1 MWVSTWSS
9 IRCCGT
15 RLGNLVD
22 TIIPL
27 WNKNCSGNAKVHTD
41 FFGADKETQSH
52 LHWQFLGIWQGLWRL
67 SWKHCTSTPHRSETN
82 GIVEKAVRRVKEGT
96 CAVPLQS
103 GADLMEC
110 YCYPRKIQDLLFDGK
125 TPYEW
130 RFGEPFDGPDIP
142 FGAMVEYQP
151 ITARTC
157 RDCIS
162 LVQKSCQENSLD
174 VLCAEGIWKGDT
186 NVAIETDGR
195 HLNSTKK
202 TQCQGSV
209 DVNKKWKLRV
219 PSRRWN
225 SQNFW
230 RRSRSE
236 NIRLYLEHTRPR
248 RTTRYSSRKIRSVIF
263 THDNK
268 THHGMMVEPKV
279 IFGLSQKIL
288 FTVITWNPESNCT
301 WRLKNHFLFHWNTLT
316 IPEQPT
322 RLQMRCRRKTFKITR
337 QKWKKRNSD
346 RLQEIQCVEW
356 ETTWWM
362 YMVRGETDEETNDFK
377 TRQCGGQIWG
387 SICLMHRQ
395 TETKM
400 DNKSAKKF

>member
-1 MWVSTWSS
+1 MIIDTLLWYKTWQLGGYHHTLVKQKLLRKRKSAHRFFWCRQGDPKSFTLTIPWNLARSVKVILETLHVNTAQIGNEWDCWESSAQSEGRDMCRTVAIRGGFNGMLLLSAKDSRSLVWWEDTLWVAIRRTIWRPGYSVWSDGRIS
-9 IRCCGT
+9 AFCC
-15 RLGNLVD
+15 
-22 TIIPL
+22 
-27 WNKNCSGNAKVHTD
+27 
-41 FFGADKETQSH
+41 
-52 LHWQFLGIWQGLWRL
+52 QGLVATASVRSKSPVKKILWMCVVRGRNL
-67 SWKHCTSTPHRSETN
+67 EGRHHCRRHW
-82 GIVEKAVRRVKEGT
+82 GIGT
-96 CAVPLQS
+96 
-103 GADLMEC
+103 D
-110 YCYPRKIQDLLFDGK
+110 R
-125 TPYEW
+125 
-130 RFGEPFDGPDIP
+130 
-142 FGAMVEYQP
+142 
-151 ITARTC
+151 
-157 RDCIS
+157 
-162 LVQKSCQENSLD
+162 
-174 VLCAEGIWKGDT
+174 
-186 NVAIETDGR
+186 R

-236 NIRLYLEHTRPR
+236 NIRLYLEHPRPR
-248 RTTRYSSRKIRSVIF
+248 RTRCSSRKIRSVIF

-268 THHGMMVEPKV
+268 THHGMMVKPKV

-322 RLQMRCRRKTFKITR
+322 RLWMRCRRKTFKITR

-362 YMVRGETDEETNDFK
+362 
-377 TRQCGGQIWG
+377 
-387 SICLMHRQ
+387 
-395 TETKM
+395 
-400 DNKSAKKF
+400 